1 MGFLELVET
10 AGGQACVT
18 ACGTTKYT
26 EQEEKTAKS
35 PYLFNSTA
43 DPVSIKLDI
52 VFLQH
57 LPLHGFKNEFVADV
71 LQELNSNNSLC
82 SSKKSTYHK
91 LSICRPYITNDLSI
105 HSEAIQ
111 DELRCY
117 SVNTAIDPFDSTIC
131 STGCNLFVDTQDAVV
146 FLHRR

>member
-57 LPLHGFKNEFVADV
+57 LPLHGFKNEFVA
-71 LQELNSNNSLC
+71 
-82 SSKKSTYHK
+82 
-91 LSICRPYITNDLSI
+91 
-105 HSEAIQ
+105 IQ

>member
-57 LPLHGFKNEFVADV
+57 LPLHGFKDEFVADV
-71 LQELNSNNSLC
+71 LQELNSNNSLR
-82 SSKKSTYHK
+82 SSKESTYHK

-111 DELRCY
+111 DELRCN
-117 SVNTAIDPFDSTIC
+117 SVNTAIDPFDTTIC
-131 STGCNLFVDTQDAVV
+131 STGCNLFVDTQDTVV

>member
-1 MGFLELVET
+1 M
-10 AGGQACVT
+10 
-18 ACGTTKYT
+18 
-26 EQEEKTAKS
+26 
-35 PYLFNSTA
+35 
-43 DPVSIKLDI
+43 SIKLDI

-71 LQELNSNNSLC
+71 LEVLNSNNALGTRKNSA
-82 SSKKSTYHK
+82 HHE
-91 LSICRPYITNDLSI
+91 LSICRPNITNDLSI

-111 DELRCY
+111 DELRCN

-131 STGCNLFVDTQDAVV
+131 STGCNLFVDTQDTVV

>member
-18 ACGTTKYT
+18 ACGTTEYI
-26 EQEEKTAKS
+26 EQEEQTAES

-57 LPLHGFKNEFVADV
+57 LPLHGFKNDFVADIF
-71 LQELNSNNSLC
+71 QKLNSNNSLC
-82 SSKKSTYHK
+82 SSKESTDHKLFHLPPQYHK
-91 LSICRPYITNDLSI
+91 RPF
-105 HSEAIQ
+105 HS
-111 DELRCY
+111 LRGY
-117 SVNTAIDPFDSTIC
+117 P
-131 STGCNLFVDTQDAVV
+131 
-146 FLHRR
+146 RRAALQQR